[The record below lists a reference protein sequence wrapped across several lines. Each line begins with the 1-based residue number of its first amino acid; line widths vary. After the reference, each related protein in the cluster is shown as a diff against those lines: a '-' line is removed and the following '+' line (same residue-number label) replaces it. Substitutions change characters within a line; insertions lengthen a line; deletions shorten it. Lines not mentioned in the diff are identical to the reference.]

1 MLRENATIT
10 MNDSLGANLFRMR
23 IKSNGIASSWI
34 PGQFLHILPPVTDRP
49 QMLRRPISIYSST
62 NDEVEFIFRIEGDGT
77 KLISEQKAGDKLDV
91 IGPLGHGFDQIP
103 DSDGVHILV
112 GGGVGAPPMIALA
125 DFLFKLGKKV
135 ELYQGARNSA
145 DLILNEELSK
155 KGFVYRTTTEDGS
168 IGTKGL
174 VTSILPDPDKT
185 RIACAYACG
194 PIGMMKSVLKWRGNA
209 GFPYYVSV
217 ENKLGC
223 GIGVCL
229 GCSVPSIDGSYV
241 KTCKDGPVF
250 NADTLDWNRM
260 DRI

>member
-10 MNDSLGANLFRMR
+10 LYESLGANLFRMR
-23 IKSNGIASSWI
+23 IKSDGIASSWI
-34 PGQFLHILPPVTDRP
+34 PGQFLHILPPVTERP
-49 QMLRRPISIYSST
+49 PMLRRPISIYSST
-62 NDEVEFIFRIEGDGT
+62 TDEVEFIFRVEGDGT
-77 KLISEQKAGDKLDV
+77 KLISECKVGDKLDV
-91 IGPLGHGFDQIP
+91 IGPLGHGFNQIP
-103 DSDGVHILV
+103 DTDGAHILV

-125 DFLFKLGKKV
+125 NFLFKLGKKV
-135 ELYQGARNSA
+135 ELYQGARNTG
-145 DLILNEELSK
+145 DLILNEELSR
-155 KGFVYRTTTEDGS
+155 KGFVYRIASEDGS

-174 VTSILPDPDKT
+174 ITSILPVPSKT
-185 RIACAYACG
+185 QIACAYACG
-194 PIGMMKSVLKWRGNA
+194 PIGMMKAILNWRGNA

-250 NADTLDWNRM
+250 NADMLDWNRM
-260 DRI
+260 DRL

>member
-10 MNDSLGANLFRMR
+10 LNDSLGANLFRMH
-23 IKSNGIASSWI
+23 IKSAGIASSWI

-49 QMLRRPISIYSST
+49 PMLRRPISIYSST
-62 NDEVEFIFRIEGDGT
+62 DDEVEFIFRVEGDGT
-77 KLISEQKAGDKLDV
+77 KLISQQKVGDKLDV
-91 IGPLGHGFDQIP
+91 IGPLGHGFEQIP
-103 DSDGVHILV
+103 HRDGIYILI
-112 GGGVGAPPMIALA
+112 GGGIGAPPVIALMNI
-125 DFLFKLGKKV
+125 LFRFRIKA
-135 ELYQGARNSA
+135 ELYQGARNSG
-145 DLILNEELSK
+145 DLILNDELSQ
-155 KGFVYRTTTEDGS
+155 KGFIYKVATEDGS

-174 VTSILPDPDKT
+174 VTSILPDPSKT

-194 PIGMMKSVLKWRGNA
+194 PIGMMKAVLNWRGNA

-223 GIGVCL
+223 GVGVCL